1 MISVKPLLFG
11 GALLG
16 LSACARQDE
25 TSHSTSTETKHMSYE
40 VKDFTAD
47 VIERS
52 RTTPV
57 LVDFWAPWCG
67 PCKTLKPTL
76 EKLAGEAGDRWALVT
91 VDVMNFEGTAAQ
103 FGIRSIPDVKLFS
116 GGRVVAQFTGSMPE
130 SAVRE
135 WLDKNLPAKAP
146 AQP

>member
-1 MISVKPLLFG
+1 MIDVTLENF
-11 GALLG
+11 
-16 LSACARQDE
+16 E
-25 TSHSTSTETKHMSYE
+25 TE
-40 VKDFTAD
+40 VVAASMQ
-47 VIERS
+47 V
-52 RTTPV
+52 PV

-67 PCKTLKPTL
+67 PCRTLKPTL

-135 WLDKNLPAKAP
+135 WLDKNLPTKAP

>member
-1 MISVKPLLFG
+1 MHSPAFTAADTTGVSLDWLARHTTGAMLRSGLFG
-11 GALLG
+11 IEREAL
-16 LSACARQDE
+16 R
-25 TSHSTSTETKHMSYE
+25 
-40 VKDFTAD
+40 VTAD

-67 PCKTLKPTL
+67 PCRTLKPTL

-135 WLDKNLPAKAP
+135 WLDKNLPAKPP

>member
-1 MISVKPLLFG
+1 MHSPAFTAADTTGVSLDWLARHTTGAMLRSGLFG
-11 GALLG
+11 IEREAL
-16 LSACARQDE
+16 R
-25 TSHSTSTETKHMSYE
+25 
-40 VKDFTAD
+40 VTAD

-67 PCKTLKPTL
+67 PCRTLKPTL

-135 WLDKNLPAKAP
+135 WLDKNLPTKAP